1 MTAEKFVP
9 RHAREQ
15 IAQLSFPGL
24 LSALSVVVAI
34 CLVSGTSSRALACL
48 APVEMQTVFYDE
60 VPDGVDAPV
69 IVQVRIIDVSYKHPA
84 GYFVGIGKVE
94 KVIKGNIDRDTVR
107 VLTVLSNCEYRL
119 PVGAHGIAIGDMQR
133 DSNGEIEILAISE
146 SFGVRRN
153 KKVFDPTR

>member
-1 MTAEKFVP
+1 MP
-9 RHAREQ
+9 RHAHEQ

-34 CLVSGTSSRALACL
+34 CLVPGTSTRALACFG
-48 APVEMQTVFYDE
+48 PVNQMTVFYDE

-69 IVQVRIIDVSYKHPA
+69 IVQVRIIDVSNTHPA

-94 KVIKGNIDRDTVR
+94 KVIKGHIDRDTVR
-107 VLTVLSNCEYRL
+107 VLTVLSDCENRF
-119 PVGAHGIAIGDMQR
+119 PVGAHGIVMGDIQR
-133 DSNGEIEILAISE
+133 DSNGEIEILAIPE
-146 SFGVRRN
+146 TFGARRN